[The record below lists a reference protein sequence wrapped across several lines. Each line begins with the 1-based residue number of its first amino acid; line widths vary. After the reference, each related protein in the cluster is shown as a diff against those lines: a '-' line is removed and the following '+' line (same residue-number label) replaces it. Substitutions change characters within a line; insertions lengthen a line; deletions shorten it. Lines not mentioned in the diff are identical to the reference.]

1 MDKQQT
7 DRRVIREQLLEQ
19 KRLYTERLEE
29 QNGAL
34 SPTEER
40 RLIEIGEAIEAVNL
54 AIDYQNNMILKR
66 EREVEQSVRAS
77 QVIPFWDKSIE

>member
-29 QNGAL
+29 QNGVL

-77 QVIPFWDKSIE
+77 QVIPF